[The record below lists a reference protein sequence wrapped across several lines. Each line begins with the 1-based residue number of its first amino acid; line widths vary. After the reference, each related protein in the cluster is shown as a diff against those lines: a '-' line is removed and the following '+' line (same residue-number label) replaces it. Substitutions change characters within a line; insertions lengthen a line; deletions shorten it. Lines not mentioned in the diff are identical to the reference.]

1 MKEGDRRALRSVQLQ
16 NMTRLRDLG
25 LPTDLFSEGFWER
38 EQEARKRELLLLRT
52 FEAAWKSGYWDQ
64 LSLPFQDI
72 IDRWKAEIAS
82 PMHFASVGP
91 SPRWM
96 PMLNLTEREWKRR
109 NDGRMGQSWKAYKRK
124 MLIKNR
130 AAAGKPPPKFRT

>member
-25 LPTDLFSEGFWER
+25 LPTDLFSDGFWER
-38 EQEARKRELLLLRT
+38 EQEARRRELMLLAM

-82 PMHFASVGP
+82 PMHFASIGP
-91 SPRWM
+91 NPRWM
-96 PMLNLTEREWKRR
+96 PMLNRTEREWKRR

-130 AAAGKPPPKFRT
+130 EAAGKPPPKFRT